1 MCTVKYYIL
10 KMFKIIL
17 YLKQVKMVIINK
29 VKNYINHKLPNV
41 T

>member
-29 VKNYINHKLPNV
+29 AKYYINDNLPNV